1 MRKLKSGGGWQAI
14 GYSLVKARQL
24 GPLKFW
30 RAMRSKNACKTCAV
44 GMGGQLGGMVN
55 EAGHFPEVC
64 KKSIQAMAAD
74 MQGRIEPRFFETYSL
89 EQLSALSPRELELL
103 GRLADPIMAGPND
116 THYRVAG
123 WDEAFAAMGNA
134 LKASKP
140 ERTMFYASGRSSN
153 EAGFLLQLLGRAH
166 GTNHVTNCSY
176 YCHQSSSVGL
186 KESLGTG
193 TATVSLEDLD
203 KCDMVFVIGGNP
215 PSNHPR
221 LMTKLMEVR
230 RRGGK
235 VVVVNPLK
243 ELGMINFKVPSRLK
257 SMLFGSEIASTYVQ
271 VGIGGDI
278 ALMTG
283 IAKRLLESGA
293 IDQEFITAS
302 TSGFDELKAQVTA
315 ATWDAIEGGSGI
327 DRAQIEAV
335 ADEYARAERVI
346 FSWTMGIT
354 HHEHGVENVRWIVNL
369 AALRG
374 MVGKPGAGL
383 LPIRGHSN
391 VQGMGTMGV
400 SPALSKIAAG
410 NLAQLGL
417 VAPDFTGYDTL
428 SGLEAAGRGEMD
440 FALCLG
446 GNLFGASPDALFVH
460 KALGS
465 IETVV
470 YLTTSLNTGHVM
482 GRGKTTVVLPVQAR
496 DEESQP
502 TTQESMFSYIRLSEG
517 GPSRH
522 EGPRS
527 EVEILAELGDRD
539 LGNEGAVNWR
549 SLRDHNEVR
558 KLIARLVPGL
568 EAMDGIGTSKKEFE
582 IPGRILH
589 KTGFGT
595 PDGKAAFTA
604 SSIPDLHPLDSM
616 QLRLMT
622 VRSEGQFNTVVY
634 EETDIY
640 RNQDRR
646 DVILMN
652 ASDIA
657 RMKLKSDQRVDVHNA
672 VGSMRGVLVREFD
685 IASGCAAM
693 YYPEANILVSR
704 DRDARSKTPAFKS
717 AVVTVTPS
725 AVGAGLVHLSSVA
738 ERPRAAKR
746 GNYKAC

>member
-14 GYSLVKARQL
+14 RYSLVKARQL

-55 EAGHFPEVC
+55 EAGSFPEVC

-74 MQGRIEPRFFETYSL
+74 MQGRIEARFFETYSL
-89 EQLSALSPRELELL
+89 DQLSALSPRELELL
-103 GRLADPIMAGPND
+103 GRLADPIMAGPDD
-116 THYRVAG
+116 THFRVVG
-123 WDEAFAAMGNA
+123 WDEAFGALGKA
-134 LKASKP
+134 LKAAKP
-140 ERTMFYASGRSSN
+140 ERTLFYASGRSSN

-176 YCHQSSSVGL
+176 YCHQASSVGL

-203 KCDMVFVIGGNP
+203 KCEMVFVIGGNP

-243 ELGMINFKVPSRLK
+243 ELGMVNFKVPSRLK

-283 IAKRLLESGA
+283 IAKRLLESGS
-293 IDQEFITAS
+293 IDKEFLATCA
-302 TSGFDELKAQVTA
+302 TGFDELNMQVGAT
-315 ATWDAIEGGSGI
+315 TWDSIEASSGI
-327 DRAQIEAV
+327 DRAQIEEV
-335 ADEYARAERVI
+335 ADEYAKADRVI

-354 HHEHGVENVRWIVNL
+354 HHEHGVDNVRWIVNL
-369 AALRG
+369 AAIRG
-374 MVGKPGAGL
+374 MIGKSGAGL

-400 SPALSKIAAG
+400 SPALSKAAVE

-417 VAPDFTGYDTL
+417 KIPDFAGYDTL
-428 SGLEAAGRGEMD
+428 TGLEAAGRSEMD

-446 GNLFGASPDALFVH
+446 GNLYGASPDAPFVH
-460 KALGS
+460 TALGE
-465 IETVV
+465 IKTVV

-496 DEESQP
+496 DEESQT
-502 TTQESMFSYIRLSEG
+502 TTQESMFSYIRLSDG
-517 GPSRH
+517 GPARH
-522 EGPRS
+522 DGPLS

-539 LGNEGAVNWR
+539 LGSDGVLNWR
-549 SLRDHNEVR
+549 SLKDHDAVR

-568 EAMDGIGTSKKEFE
+568 GAMEEIGAGKKEFE

-589 KTGFGT
+589 KTAFGT
-595 PDGKAAFTA
+595 PDGKVALSAAP
-604 SSIPDLHPLDSM
+604 IPTQPPLGPI

-640 RNQDRR
+640 RGQERR
-646 DVILMN
+646 DIILMN

-657 RMKLKSDQRVDVHNA
+657 RMELKNDQRVDVHNA

-685 IASGCAAM
+685 IAPGCAAM
-693 YYPEANILVSR
+693 YYPEANVLVSR
-704 DRDARSKTPAFKS
+704 DRDPRSKTPSFKS
-717 AVVTVTPS
+717 AIVTVTPRV
-725 AVGAGLVHLSSVA
+725 ADENLVQLTSTQD
-738 ERPRAAKR
+738 RPRAAKR
-746 GNYKAC
+746 GNLKAC